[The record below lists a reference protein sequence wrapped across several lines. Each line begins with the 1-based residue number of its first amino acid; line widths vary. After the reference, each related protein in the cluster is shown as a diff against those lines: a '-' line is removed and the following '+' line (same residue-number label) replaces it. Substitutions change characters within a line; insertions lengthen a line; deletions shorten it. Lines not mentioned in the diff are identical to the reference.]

1 MSLFKLFFNSIL
13 VWHNSDISSEF
24 RYVWIKIQ
32 PDPLKKPRSNFNAK
46 SKKNHQDKAKYCKC
60 SFCLANSFNSEVPP
74 LFCELWQLIQNFPIL
89 NYLSPRKDA
98 SWMSQHFHPSSWV
111 KDCFSFLSPSVLILN
126 VPSNWALKLETQ
138 RRKYVTTNPISGLF
152 QTPLTL

>member
-1 MSLFKLFFNSIL
+1 MSLFKLFFNFIL

-24 RYVWIKIQ
+24 RYVWRYSQI
-32 PDPLKKPRSNFNAK
+32 LWK
-46 SKKNHQDKAKYCKC
+46 SHEATSMQSQSKNHQDKAKYCKC

-74 LFCELWQLIQNFPIL
+74 LFCELWQPIQNFPIL

-98 SWMSQHFHPSSWV
+98 SWMNRHFHPSSWV

-126 VPSNWALKLETQ
+126 VPSNWALKLETK
-138 RRKYVTTNPISGLF
+138 RRKYVTTNPVSGLF